1 MEYLKP
7 DDIGKFNELVA
18 KLTDVVIQMRII
30 TKRMNIK
37 TVDIN
42 ILNLDDFE
50 TGKYNVSI
58 CSSSECTEDGTFT
71 SFRAEINDGK
81 QISVCSNE
89 RRIEI

>member
-50 TGKYNVSI
+50 AGKYNVSI
-58 CSSSECTEDGTFT
+58 ASSSECNLDGTFT

-81 QISVCSNE
+81 QISVCSKE
-89 RRIEI
+89 RRREI